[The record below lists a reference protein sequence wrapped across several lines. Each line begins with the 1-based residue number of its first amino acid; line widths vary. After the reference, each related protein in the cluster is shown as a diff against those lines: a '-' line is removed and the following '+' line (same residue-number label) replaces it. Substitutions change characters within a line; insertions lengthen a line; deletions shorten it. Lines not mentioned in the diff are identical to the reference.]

1 MEVNVDVREDVIN
14 RLRRIEGQVR
24 GVQGLIQNGAS
35 CKKVASQVKA
45 ARTALDAVG
54 KLILACYLAE
64 SLKCNAS
71 EREAIEMIVKF

>member
-1 MEVNVDVREDVIN
+1 MEVGPDVREDAIN

-24 GVQGLIQNGAS
+24 GIQGLIEHGAS

-54 KLILACYLAE
+54 KLILACHLAE
-64 SLKCNAS
+64 TLRCNSS

>member
-1 MEVNVDVREDVIN
+1 M
-14 RLRRIEGQVR
+14 IEG
-24 GVQGLIQNGAS
+24 GMS

-64 SLKCNAS
+64 SLKCNSS
-71 EREAIEMIVKF
+71 EREAIDMIVKF